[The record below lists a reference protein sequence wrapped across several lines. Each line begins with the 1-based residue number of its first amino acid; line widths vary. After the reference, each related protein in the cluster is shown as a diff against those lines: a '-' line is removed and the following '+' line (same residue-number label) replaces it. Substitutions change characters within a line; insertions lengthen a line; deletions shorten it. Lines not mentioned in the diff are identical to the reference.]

1 MPLLYN
7 NIQGDINVNSPAFL
21 PGMNCA
27 NFSGTQHIFS
37 RVDVSRLTDL
47 SLFFADSPN
56 MVYTP
61 TINVQGKTGLDTMLK
76 GCTSL
81 LYIKADPV
89 VNQDITFFSEPNGDI
104 LPASTFAALL
114 CNGAVL
120 NMTDPG
126 VQKTVTL
133 ANSMYN
139 EVVNLTLYK
148 GNTGS
153 WLPYPTTDSVAAN
166 FITIMN
172 NAGWNVQPITDP
184 I

>member
-1 MPLLYN
+1 MPLIY
-7 NIQGDINVNSPAFL
+7 NIQQSEIDANNPVFL

-27 NFSGTQHIFS
+27 NFIGTQHIFS
-37 RVDVSRLTDL
+37 SVDVSRLTDL

-81 LYIKADPV
+81 LILKADPV
-89 VNQDITFFSEPNGDI
+89 VNQDITFYTEPNGDI
-104 LPASTFAALL
+104 LPASTFAMLL
-114 CNGAVL
+114 CNGYIL
-120 NMTDPG
+120 DMTAPY
-126 VQKTVTL
+126 VNKTVTL

-139 EVVNLTLYK
+139 QVVDLILYQSL
-148 GNTGS
+148 TGS
-153 WLPYPTTDSVAAN
+153 WLAYPTTESVAKP
-166 FITIMN
+166 FVEIMN
-172 NAGWNVQPITDP
+172 DAGWNVEPITNP

>member
-1 MPLLYN
+1 MPLIY
-7 NIQGDINVNSPAFL
+7 NIQQNEIDANNPVFL

-27 NFSGTQHIFS
+27 NYTGTQHIFS

-61 TINVQGKTGLDTMLK
+61 TIDVQGKTGLNTMLK
-76 GCTSL
+76 GCTAL
-81 LYIKADPV
+81 LILNADPV
-89 VNQDITFFSEPNGDI
+89 VNQDITFYSEPNGDI
-104 LPASTFAALL
+104 LPASTFAMLL

-126 VQKTVTL
+126 VTKTLTL
-133 ANSMYN
+133 ANSMYS

-148 GNTGS
+148 ANTGS
-153 WLPYPTTDSVAAN
+153 WLAYPTTDSVAKQ
-166 FITIMN
+166 FIAIMN
-172 NAGWNVQPITDP
+172 DAGWNVQPITNP

>member
-7 NIQGDINVNSPAFL
+7 IQQSEIDANNPVFL

-27 NFSGTQHIFS
+27 NFTGTQHIFS
-37 RVDVSRLTDL
+37 SVDVSRLTDL

-56 MVYTP
+56 LVYTP

-81 LYIKADPV
+81 LFIKADPV
-89 VNQDITFFSEPNGDI
+89 VNQDITFYTEPNGVI
-104 LPASTFAALL
+104 AATFAMLL

-126 VQKTVTL
+126 VNKTVTL

-139 EVVNLTLYK
+139 QVVDLILYQSL
-148 GNTGS
+148 TGS
-153 WLPYPTTDSVAAN
+153 WLAYPTTESVPKQ
-166 FITIMN
+166 FIAIMN
-172 NAGWNVQPITDP
+172 DAGWNVQPITDP

>member
-37 RVDVSRLTDL
+37 SVDVSRLTDL

-56 MVYTP
+56 LVYTP
-61 TINVQGKTGLDTMLK
+61 TIDVQGKTGLDTMLK
-76 GCTSL
+76 GCTAL
-81 LYIKADPV
+81 LFIKADPV
-89 VNQDITFFSEPNGDI
+89 VNQDITFYSEPNGDI
-104 LPASTFAALL
+104 LLASTFAALL

-126 VQKTVTL
+126 VNKTVTL

-139 EVVNLTLYK
+139 QVVDLILYK
-148 GNTGS
+148 SLTGS
-153 WLPYPTTDSVAAN
+153 WLAYPTTESVAKP
-166 FITIMN
+166 FIEIMSD
-172 NAGWNVQPITDP
+172 AGWNVQPITNP

>member
-1 MPLLYN
+1 MSFIFNRNEKTIDAN
-7 NIQGDINVNSPAFL
+7 NPAFL

-37 RVDVSRLTDL
+37 SVDVSRLTDL

-56 MVYTP
+56 LVYTP

-76 GCTSL
+76 GCTAL
-81 LYIKADPV
+81 LFIKADPV
-89 VNQDITFFSEPNGDI
+89 VNQDITFYSEPNGDI

-120 NMTDPG
+120 NMTDPE
-126 VQKTVTL
+126 VTKTVTL
-133 ANSMYN
+133 ANNMYN
-139 EVVNLTLYK
+139 QVVDLILYK
-148 GNTGS
+148 SLTGS
-153 WLPYPTTDSVAAN
+153 WLAYPTTESVAKQ
-166 FITIMN
+166 FIAIMN
-172 NAGWNVQPITDP
+172 DAGWNVQPITP